1 MMKLVKTNPTSRDR
15 LDSLATAR
23 ISDIRGCDFDKTLS
37 ITPNAETPLN
47 ARPAPK
53 KTRATMQLTENEQ
66 PFVDEWGPVLKKI
79 ADDKDR
85 EAFARL
91 FDHFA
96 PKIKSYGMMM
106 KSQHTSAQMAEEL
119 VQDVMLKVW
128 LKAHCFDPEKAAAST
143 WIFTIARNCR
153 TDFIRKVKRTDTP
166 LTADDLWPMAE
177 ETGPFTSLHQHRIE
191 KNIHSAVEQLPVEQ
205 ADVLKRIYIEGKSH
219 SEVAEATG
227 LPLGT
232 VKSRVRLAV
241 SKLRTL
247 L

>member
-1 MMKLVKTNPTSRDR
+1 MIKNKNIGEDGDKNLSLDANATGVKMRSTPSLAKQKQARMHSTETDKPSIDEWSPLLKTIARDR
-15 LDSLATAR
+15 
-23 ISDIRGCDFDKTLS
+23 
-37 ITPNAETPLN
+37 
-47 ARPAPK
+47 
-53 KTRATMQLTENEQ
+53 
-66 PFVDEWGPVLKKI
+66 
-79 ADDKDR
+79 DR
-85 EAFARL
+85 QAFARL

-96 PKIKSYGMMM
+96 PKIKSYGMML

-119 VQDVMLKVW
+119 VQDVMIKVW
-128 LKAHCFDPEKAAAST
+128 LKAHCFDSEKASAST

-153 TDFIRKVKRTDTP
+153 TDFIRKANRINTS

-177 ETGPFTSLHQHRIE
+177 EEEPFTSLHQRRIE
-191 KNIHSAVEQLPVEQ
+191 KNIHSAVAQLPAEQ

-219 SEVAEATG
+219 SEVSAATG

>member
-1 MMKLVKTNPTSRDR
+1 MMSVIEQNPPESKPVSKKPQPSTAGPATTRSSTGTSG
-15 LDSLATAR
+15 
-23 ISDIRGCDFDKTLS
+23 RGSVTKPS
-37 ITPNAETPLN
+37 
-47 ARPAPK
+47 
-53 KTRATMQLTENEQ
+53 RANMQSKNEDEK
-66 PFVDEWGPVLKKI
+66 PVDEWSPLLRKI
-79 ADDKDR
+79 AVDR
-85 EAFARL
+85 DRQAYAKL

-96 PKIKSYGMMM
+96 PKIKSYGMML

-128 LKAHCFDPEKAAAST
+128 LKADGFDPEKASAST

-166 LTADDLWPMAE
+166 LTVDDLWPMAE
-177 ETGPFTSLHQHRIE
+177 ENEPFTSLHQRRVE
-191 KNIHSAVEQLPVEQ
+191 KNIHNAVAQLPPEQ

-219 SEVAEATG
+219 SEVSAATG

-241 SKLRTL
+241 GKLRTL

>member
-1 MMKLVKTNPTSRDR
+1 MMSVSKTDQDNNADTIRLVTPVPAASKAAAVATRSIHGTSTPASTPGSKSVKSRAAMHSNNDEEKPVDEWSPLLQKIAADRDR
-15 LDSLATAR
+15 LAYA
-23 ISDIRGCDFDKTLS
+23 K
-37 ITPNAETPLN
+37 
-47 ARPAPK
+47 
-53 KTRATMQLTENEQ
+53 
-66 PFVDEWGPVLKKI
+66 
-79 ADDKDR
+79 
-85 EAFARL
+85 L

-96 PKIKSYGMMM
+96 PKIKSYGLMM
-106 KSQHTSAQMAEEL
+106 KSQHTSPQMAEEL

-128 LKAHCFDPEKAAAST
+128 LKAHCFNPEKASAST

-177 ETGPFTSLHQHRIE
+177 ESEPLDSLHQRRVE
-191 KNIHSAVEQLPVEQ
+191 TDIHNAVEQLPVEQ

-219 SEVAEATG
+219 SEVAAATG

-241 SKLRTL
+241 GKLRTL

>member
-1 MMKLVKTNPTSRDR
+1 MIKRSTTDTKTA
-15 LDSLATAR
+15 L
-23 ISDIRGCDFDKTLS
+23 G
-37 ITPNAETPLN
+37 TPLETD
-47 ARPAPK
+47 AAPCSP
-53 KTRATMQLTENEQ
+53 TLANSATHLSTQQRTQMQSTDSDK
-66 PFVDEWGPVLKKI
+66 PFKDDWSPVLKTI
-79 ADDKDR
+79 ARDR
-85 EAFARL
+85 DRQAFARL

-96 PKIKSYGMMM
+96 PKIKSYGMML

-119 VQDVMLKVW
+119 VQDVMIKVW
-128 LKAHCFDPEKAAAST
+128 LKAHCFDSEKASAST

-153 TDFIRKVKRTDTP
+153 TDFIRKANRINTS

-177 ETGPFTSLHQHRIE
+177 EEEPFTSLHHRRIE
-191 KNIHSAVEQLPVEQ
+191 KNIHNAVSKLPAEQ

-219 SEVAEATG
+219 SEVSAATG

>member
-1 MMKLVKTNPTSRDR
+1 MIKNKDTGENGDTNLSLGANAAGVNMRSTPSLSKQKQTRMHSTDTDKPSIDEWSPLLKIIARDR
-15 LDSLATAR
+15 
-23 ISDIRGCDFDKTLS
+23 
-37 ITPNAETPLN
+37 
-47 ARPAPK
+47 
-53 KTRATMQLTENEQ
+53 
-66 PFVDEWGPVLKKI
+66 
-79 ADDKDR
+79 DR
-85 EAFARL
+85 KAFARL

-96 PKIKSYGMMM
+96 PKIKSYGMML

-119 VQDVMLKVW
+119 VQDVMIKVW
-128 LKAHCFDPEKAAAST
+128 LKAHCFDSEKASAST

-153 TDFIRKVKRTDTP
+153 TDFIRKANRINTS

-177 ETGPFTSLHQHRIE
+177 EEEPFTSLHQRRIE
-191 KNIHSAVEQLPVEQ
+191 KNIHSAVAQLPAEQ

-219 SEVAEATG
+219 SEVSAATG

>member
-1 MMKLVKTNPTSRDR
+1 MIKNKDTGENDDTNLSLGANAAGVNMRSAPSLSKQKQTRMHSTYTDKPSIDEWSPLLKIIARDR
-15 LDSLATAR
+15 
-23 ISDIRGCDFDKTLS
+23 
-37 ITPNAETPLN
+37 
-47 ARPAPK
+47 
-53 KTRATMQLTENEQ
+53 
-66 PFVDEWGPVLKKI
+66 
-79 ADDKDR
+79 DR
-85 EAFARL
+85 KAFARL

-96 PKIKSYGMMM
+96 PKIKSYGMML

-119 VQDVMLKVW
+119 VQDVMIKVW
-128 LKAHCFDPEKAAAST
+128 LKAHCFDSEKASAGT

-153 TDFIRKVKRTDTP
+153 TDFIRKANRINTS

-177 ETGPFTSLHQHRIE
+177 EEEPFTSLHQRRIE
-191 KNIHSAVEQLPVEQ
+191 KNIHSAVAQLPAEQ

-219 SEVAEATG
+219 SEVSAATG